1 MNQLAE
7 LCKAMIAYDKGDPRR
22 IHHFLKVN
30 AFAHQI
36 GLEEG
41 LDEKTLSG
49 WRQLLTCMT
58 SAFMKGRG
66 GLAGMTDRFSRS
78 WAPMKRGLCWKSWV

>member
-41 LDEKTLSG
+41 ASDKILFLLDAVTYVHDIGIHEGKTL
-49 WRQLLTCMT
+49 R
-58 SAFMKGRG
+58 K
-66 GLAGMTDRFSRS
+66 
-78 WAPMKRGLCWKSWV
+78 K